1 MDDVQD
7 NTIQPHQDSDI
18 QHIKYLSGQFED
30 WFLDYASYVIMERA
44 VPYINDGLKPVQRR
58 ILHSMKRMDD
68 GRYNKVANIIGHT
81 MQFHPHGDSSIGE
94 ALVGLG
100 QKELLIDT
108 QGNWG
113 NLYTGDS
120 AAAPRYIEARLSKF
134 GNEVVFNAKTTI
146 WKSSYDG
153 RNKEPITLPV
163 KFPLLLAQGVEGI
176 AVGMA
181 CKIMPHNFNE
191 LIDASIKHLQGKTFE
206 LYPDFPTG
214 GFIDVTRYNDGL
226 RGGAVKVRAKIVK
239 LDNKT
244 LAVTEIPYGKTTT
257 GVIDSIIKANE
268 KGTIKVKKIDDNTAA
283 NVEILIHLPPNV
295 SPDETI
301 DALYVFTEC
310 EISISPNASVIIEKS
325 PEFIGV
331 SEILRISTE
340 KTVEL
345 LRRELEIRMDELK
358 EDWMKTSLEKIF
370 IEKEIYELIKP
381 CKTEDEIITTIFKGL
396 EPYVIKFW
404 RPVTREDCVLLSNIP
419 IRRISKFSSFKADE
433 FIKEIEI
440 EMEEVKNH
448 LAHIIDYAIN
458 YFTQIQK
465 KYGKGKDRK
474 TEIRNFEQIEATQ
487 VVIANTKLYANLE
500 DGFVGT
506 SLKKD
511 TFICDCSDIDDVIVF
526 MQDGKYKISKVSD
539 KAFYGKNIIHIGVFR
554 KNDERTIYNVAYRD
568 GKSGITYM
576 KRFAVTGITRDK
588 LYDVSKGSPNSKVM
602 YFSANPNG
610 EAEIIKVYLRQNPR
624 LRKTIFEVDFSTQ
637 VIKGRNSQGN
647 ILTKHPCFKIIK
659 IEEGVSTLGGRKIY
673 FNFETKRLNDGGYGE
688 YLGEFKGSDKILV
701 ISNDGKY
708 TLTTFDLS
716 NHYEYE
722 LLKIEKFDDS
732 KIWTA
737 VFFDGEQQQFYIKRF
752 EIEETSKFISFIGD
766 HEKSYLVALND
777 DVYPQL
783 QIQFGGKHASRE
795 VELIDVEEFIGV
807 KGVKARGKRL
817 TTFTVKTATFIEPL
831 DKIVSHEDEI
841 DPELEIGEESDE
853 EIIELDEQD
862 NDTDSDIEEI
872 EEQDEESDEKTDE
885 NSNEKSK
892 KPSID
897 PSQSSNTPPSQMS
910 LF

>member
-1 MDDVQD
+1 MSDLENIEVPS
-7 NTIQPHQDSDI
+7 TEKSDSEI
-18 QHIKYLSGQFED
+18 QHIRYLSGQFED

-44 VPYINDGLKPVQRR
+44 VPYVNDGLKPVQRR

-81 MQFHPHGDSSIGE
+81 MQFHPHGDASIGD

-113 NLYTGDS
+113 NIHTGDN

-134 GNEVVFNAKTTI
+134 ATEVVFNPKTTI

-181 CKIMPHNFNE
+181 SKILPHNFNE
-191 LIDASIKHLQGKTFE
+191 LIDASIKYLQGKPFQ
-206 LYPDFPTG
+206 LFPDFPTG
-214 GFIDVTRYNDGL
+214 GLIDVSKYNDGL
-226 RGGAVKVRAKIVK
+226 RGGQVKVRAKINK

-244 LAVTEIPYGKTTT
+244 LVISEIPYGRTTT
-257 GVIDSIIKANE
+257 AVIDSILRANE

-283 NVEILIHLPPNV
+283 NVEIIIHLPPNV
-295 SPDETI
+295 SPDETM

-310 EISISPNASVIIEKS
+310 EISISPNASVIVEKS
-325 PEFIGV
+325 PQFIGV
-331 SEILRISTE
+331 AEMLRISADN
-340 KTVEL
+340 TVNL

-358 EDWMKTSLEKIF
+358 EEWIKISLEKIF

-381 CKTEDEIITTIFKGL
+381 CRTEEEIITTIDKGL
-396 EPYVIKFW
+396 EPYVKKFW
-404 RPVTREDCVLLSNIP
+404 RKVTVEDCVSLSNIP
-419 IRRISKFSSFKADE
+419 IRRISKFSSSKADE
-433 FIKEIEI
+433 LIKQIEE

-448 LAHIIDYAIN
+448 LEHIIDYAIN

-465 KYGKGKDRK
+465 KYGKDRERR
-474 TEIRNFEQIEATQ
+474 TEIRNLEQIEATQ

-511 TFICDCSDIDDVIVF
+511 EFICDCSDIDDIIVF
-526 MQDGKYKISKVSD
+526 MQDGTYKISKVAD
-539 KAFYGKNIIHIGVFR
+539 KAFFGKNIIHIGVFR
-554 KNDERTIYNVAYRD
+554 KNDERTVYNVAYRD
-568 GKSGITYM
+568 GKTGITYM
-576 KRFAVTGITRDK
+576 KRFAVTGVTRDK
-588 LYDVSKGSPNSKVM
+588 VYDVTKGSPNSKIL

-610 EAEIIKVYLRQNPR
+610 EAEIIKVYLRQNAR
-624 LRKTIFEVDFSTQ
+624 LRKTVFEIDFSTQ

-647 ILTKHPCFKIIK
+647 ILTKHPAYKIIK

-688 YLGEFKGSDKILV
+688 FLGEFKGSDKILV
-701 ISNDGKY
+701 FTNDGKY

-716 NHYEYE
+716 NHYEVD
-722 LLKIEKFDDS
+722 LLKIEKYDDS
-732 KIWTA
+732 KIWSA
-737 VFFDGEQQQFYIKRF
+737 VFYDGEQEQFYIKRF
-752 EIEETSKFISFIGD
+752 EIEETSKYSSFIGD
-766 HEKSYLVALND
+766 HEKSYLISIND
-777 DVYPQL
+777 DMYPQL
-783 QIQFGGKHASRE
+783 QIIFGGKHASRE
-795 VELIDVEEFIGV
+795 IELIDIDEFIGV
-807 KGVKARGKRL
+807 KGVKARGKRI
-817 TTFTVKTATFIEPL
+817 TTFTVKTFTFIEPL
-831 DKIVSHEDEI
+831 EKVVSQEEEI
-841 DPELEIGEESDE
+841 DPELEVGESSEEDSVEIVDSQDSEDSEITTDSE
-853 EIIELDEQD
+853 EIV
-862 NDTDSDIEEI
+862 EI
-872 EEQDEESDEKTDE
+872 KPKKSETPNPET
-885 NSNEKSK
+885 NSSTNNSGTGE
-892 KPSID
+892 
-897 PSQSSNTPPSQMS
+897 QMS

>member
-1 MDDVQD
+1 MDEVQD
-7 NTIQPHQDSDI
+7 NTIQAKQDSDI
-18 QHIKYLSGQFED
+18 QHIKYISGQFED

-113 NLYTGDS
+113 NIYTGDS

-134 GNEVVFNAKTTI
+134 ANEVVFNAKTTI

-191 LIDASIKHLQGKTFE
+191 LIDASIKYLQGKPFE

-214 GFIDVTRYNDGL
+214 GYIDVSKYNEGL

-239 LDNKT
+239 IDNKT
-244 LAVTEIPYGKTTT
+244 LAITEIPYGKTTT
-257 GVIDSIIKANE
+257 AVIDSIIKANE

-331 SEILRISTE
+331 SDILRISTD

-345 LRRELEIRMDELK
+345 LRRELEIRMEELK

-370 IEKEIYELIKP
+370 IEKEVYELIKP
-381 CKTEDEIITTIFKGL
+381 CKTEEEILTTIFKGL
-396 EPYVIKFW
+396 EPHVKKFW
-404 RPVTREDCVLLSNIP
+404 RPVTREDCVILSNIP
-419 IRRISKFSSFKADE
+419 IKRISKFSSYKADE
-433 FIKEIEI
+433 YIKEIEI
-440 EMEEVKNH
+440 EIEEVKNH
-448 LAHIIDYAIN
+448 LAHIVEFAIN

-465 KYGKGKDRK
+465 KYGKGKERK

-511 TFICDCSDIDDVIVF
+511 TFICDCSDIDDIIVF
-526 MQDGKYKISKVSD
+526 MQDGKYKISKVCD
-539 KAFYGKNIIHIGVFR
+539 KAFFGKNIIHIAVFR

-588 LYDVSKGSPNSKVM
+588 VYDVSKGTPNSKIM

-701 ISNDGKY
+701 ITNDGKY

-716 NHYEYE
+716 NHYEYDI
-722 LLKIEKFDDS
+722 LKIEKFDDS

-737 VFFDGEQQQFYIKRF
+737 VFFDGEQDNYYIKRF
-752 EIEETSKFISFIGD
+752 EIEETGKFISVIGD
-766 HEKSYLVALND
+766 HEKSYLVAIND
-777 DVYPQL
+777 DTYPQL
-783 QIQFGGKHASRE
+783 QIQFGGKHSSRE
-795 VELIDVEEFIGV
+795 IELVDVDEFIGV
-807 KGVKARGKRL
+807 KGVKARGKRI
-817 TTFTVKTATFIEPL
+817 TTFTVKTMTFIEPL
-831 DKIVSHEDEI
+831 EKVVSSDEEI

-853 EIIELDEQD
+853 DIIELDQD
-862 NDTDSDIEEI
+862 STIEDL
-872 EEQDEESDEKTDE
+872 EEDETTDE
-885 NSNEKSK
+885 NTTIEETTIQKTPSKPVKKDEPPQSNSG
-892 KPSID
+892 
-897 PSQSSNTPPSQMS
+897 TPSQMS